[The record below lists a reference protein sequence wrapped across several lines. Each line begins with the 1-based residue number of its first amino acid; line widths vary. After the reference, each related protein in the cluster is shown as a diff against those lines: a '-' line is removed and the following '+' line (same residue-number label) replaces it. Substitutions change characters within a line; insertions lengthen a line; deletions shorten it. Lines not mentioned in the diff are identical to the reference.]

1 MGRIEVLRTWRK
13 WARYLGLEQWK
24 SERAATKARQGEVWY
39 KQGVGDEKKFLRTF
53 SQRLKNCFGQS
64 WHDKLQSS
72 DRFFEYKL
80 MKQNFG
86 MEEYICSMKG
96 HLRDALLKF
105 RAGVSWIKA
114 HRFRFKP
121 GADTSCPFCPHETE
135 DELHVLCKCTTY
147 NNIRHGFLRRDGL
160 WSSVPYHSVMETTN
174 QCRLQQIALFLIKAG
189 KMRQITDLS
198 WNSSGT

>member
-1 MGRIEVLRTWRK
+1 
-13 WARYLGLEQWK
+13 
-24 SERAATKARQGEVWY
+24 
-39 KQGVGDEKKFLRTF
+39 
-53 SQRLKNCFGQS
+53 
-64 WHDKLQSS
+64 
-72 DRFFEYKL
+72 

-96 HLRDALLKF
+96 HFRDALLRF

-121 GADTSCPFCPHETE
+121 GADTSCPFFPHETE

-147 NNIRHGFLRRDGL
+147 NNIRPDFLRRDGL
-160 WSSVPYHSVMETTN
+160 RSSVPYHSVMDTTN

-189 KMRQITDLS
+189 KMRQITELE
-198 WNSSGT
+198 